1 MHIPFPQLLDRP
13 RALEAIR
20 PFYEQRGLIKVLT
33 GMRRAGKSTLLKLI
47 ANDLVQAGRSAN
59 DFLFVNCEELQWATM
74 DWRQFGAALEAFVE
88 QHPQGCLFLDEV
100 QTIPNWELAVNG
112 IRTLEKAS
120 LFITGSNSRLL
131 SGDLATHLAGRYVT
145 FQVYPFSFA
154 EFFSLVRKSA
164 PEKNAAQA
172 FQLYLERGGLPAL
185 ATGFIDQPG
194 DVWRKYLED
203 IYLAIFVRDIQS
215 RLAVRNAALFLRVLR
230 YLFSEI
236 GRTITASNLAKVLKA
251 EGEEGSK
258 PTILKFIE
266 AAKEAFLFE
275 PAYFCDTQGKQLLKY
290 DCKLYATDHG
300 LREAIFGN
308 NRESISQ
315 VLENIVFIEL
325 KRRGWSVSVGRIGTK
340 EVDFIAD
347 KGPERR
353 YLQVSYLI
361 EAGATEAREFG
372 SLRQINDNFPKTV
385 LSLDPLLRPQHGIEH
400 RNLIDFLLDPD
411 W

>member
-1 MHIPFPQLLDRP
+1 MPLPFPNLLDRP
-13 RALEAIR
+13 RVLEAIR
-20 PFYEQRGLIKVLT
+20 PFYEQRDLLKVLT
-33 GMRRAGKSTLLKLI
+33 GMRRTGKSTLLKLI
-47 ANDLVQAGRSAN
+47 ANDLVRAGKSAD
-59 DFLFVNCEELQWATM
+59 DFLFVNCEELRWATL
-74 DWRQFGAALEAFVE
+74 DWQQFGAALEDFARK
-88 QHPQGCLFLDEV
+88 HPQGYLFLDEV
-100 QTIPNWELAVNG
+100 QTIPHWELAVNG
-112 IRTLEKAS
+112 LRTLETVS
-120 LFITGSNSRLL
+120 LFLTGSNARILA
-131 SGDLATHLAGRYVT
+131 GDLATRLAGRYVT
-145 FQVYPFSFA
+145 FQVYPFSFE
-154 EFFSLVRKSA
+154 EFFALLHQSDPAKTAL
-164 PEKNAAQA
+164 EA
-172 FQLYLERGGLPAL
+172 FTLYLERGGLPAL
-185 ATGFIDQPG
+185 AAGFLQKSD
-194 DVWRKYLED
+194 DAWRQYLED

-215 RLAVRNAALFLRVLR
+215 RLAVRNSALFLRVLR

-290 DCKLYATDHG
+290 DCKLYAADHG

-308 NRESISQ
+308 NRESLSQ

-325 KRRGWSVSVGRIGTK
+325 KRRGWSVSVGRLGAK

-347 KGPERR
+347 KGAQRR

-361 EAGATEAREFG
+361 ASGDTEAREFG
-372 SLRQINDNFPKTV
+372 SLRRIDDNFPKTV

-400 RNLIDFLLDPD
+400 RNLIDFLLDPA